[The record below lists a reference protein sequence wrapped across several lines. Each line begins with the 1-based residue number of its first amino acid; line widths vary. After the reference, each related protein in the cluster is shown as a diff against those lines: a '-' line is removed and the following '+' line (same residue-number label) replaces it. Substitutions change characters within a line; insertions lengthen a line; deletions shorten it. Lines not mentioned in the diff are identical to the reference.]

1 MRAAIRA
8 RTSDLGLEKSKVSA
22 EYVQRKQQEAMA
34 AGSARAA
41 AESSDIFG
49 GIDLSQIRSE
59 ATPRASSNSVWA
71 DEEGE
76 VPSMFYEPE
85 DDLSEEEQAEADP
98 IGQKSIPE
106 QVVAELKDAKWPSPW
121 SALREVAVMVIVVAV
136 TTTLIIGWDKVLRE
150 FYTDTLHF
158 IPSKE
163 DMANYANRFEGL
175 DLPTG
180 WTDNMNEDD
189 IASFTDTVGS
199 VGRSAGSSSGMPDL

>member
-1 MRAAIRA
+1 
-8 RTSDLGLEKSKVSA
+8 
-22 EYVQRKQQEAMA
+22 MA

-85 DDLSEEEQAEADP
+85 DDLSEEERAEADP
-98 IGQKSIPE
+98 IGQKSIPD
-106 QVVAELKDAKWPSPW
+106 QVVNELQGAEWPSPW
-121 SALREVAVMVIVVAV
+121 SALREVVIMVIVVAV
-136 TTTLIIGWDKVLRE
+136 TTTLIIGWDQVLRDL
-150 FYTDTLHF
+150 YTDVLHF

-163 DMANYANRFEGL
+163 DMANYSTRFEGL

-180 WTDNMNEDD
+180 WTDNMNEED
-189 IASFTDTVGS
+189 IASFSDTVGS
-199 VGRSAGSSSGMPDL
+199 VSRSASSSSGMPDL